1 LQRALMALTL
11 ALLVAAP
18 AASLPAHAVAGS
30 RVIAVRY
37 PVAVVLYDPGGVLGG
52 LVGRHAAVNVS
63 LEVGGY
69 KVVYMFN
76 VTYVEA
82 PGWADEELAGWLRL
96 HGVEAPAPAWA
107 QGCPGV
113 GGRAVRV
120 ELGPYYGFLANL
132 TASVARGLGLEPR
145 WSVAV
150 VALPG
155 ARVLWDASPYP
166 WVKGLMLRLEGV
178 RAYTGWERLTILDLG
193 AVQARHPGYPMPF
206 ASRYPPVS
214 CFTDPV
220 LGALENPAGYV
231 EGFVERLLAYQLANL
246 LDSAEPWYAGRL
258 TVDIYVVDYGGN
270 LTGLL
275 WSLDT
280 GEVERL
286 LSLLDPWVEPR
297 VRLHVVGPRE
307 APWGPTLNTTVDAEG
322 HTVVDLEMN
331 PRLVKTLEE
340 LSRREACS
348 GAARECRVSFYW
360 LLLPGD
366 AYLTLGWWLNFTG
379 LDLGAAA
386 VATFPGYHGRVLR
399 GGAARTVA
407 HEAGHAMGL
416 PHPFQRGSR
425 VYWLLDYAYTV
436 MSYCDSVLAA
446 APRDAAMTVDADKLA
461 LLHSLALLPAHE
473 DGAAGKA
480 LKLLEE
486 ARFDE
491 ALWALLEARAAGHS
505 GRSAV
510 GAVGQPGW
518 LLELV
523 VLAVLVLVAL
533 LVSLALVTE
542 GWRR

>member
-1 LQRALMALTL
+1 
-11 ALLVAAP
+11 
-18 AASLPAHAVAGS
+18 
-30 RVIAVRY
+30 
-37 PVAVVLYDPGGVLGG
+37 
-52 LVGRHAAVNVS
+52 
-63 LEVGGY
+63 
-69 KVVYMFN
+69 
-76 VTYVEA
+76 
-82 PGWADEELAGWLRL
+82 
-96 HGVEAPAPAWA
+96 
-107 QGCPGV
+107 
-113 GGRAVRV
+113 VRV

-155 ARVLWDASPYP
+155 ARVLWGAAPYP
-166 WVKGLMLRLEGV
+166 WVEGLELRLEGA
-178 RAYTGWERLTILDLG
+178 RAYTGWERLTLIDLG

-220 LGALENPAGYV
+220 LGALGDPAGYV
-231 EGFVERLLAYQLANL
+231 EGFVERLLGYQLANL
-246 LDSAEPWYAGRL
+246 LDSAEPWYAERL

-297 VRLHVVGPRE
+297 VRLHVVEPRE
-307 APWGPTLNTTVDAEG
+307 APWGPTLNTTLDSGG
-322 HTVVDLEMN
+322 HTVVDLETN
-331 PRLVKTLEE
+331 PGLVRTLEE

-348 GAARECRVSFYW
+348 GGAAGECRVSFYW
-360 LLLPGD
+360 LLLPGG
-366 AYLTLGWWLNFTG
+366 AYMTFGWRLNFTG

-416 PHPFQRGSR
+416 PHPFQRGGR

-446 APRDAAMTVDADKLA
+446 APRGAAMTVEADKLA
-461 LLHSLALLPAHE
+461 LLHSLALLQAR
-473 DGAAGKA
+473 GGGVAGEA
-480 LKLLEE
+480 LRLLEE
-486 ARFDE
+486 ARFGE
-491 ALWALLEARAAGHS
+491 ALETLLEAGRGPVGIVGEAVVAGAAPQ
-505 GRSAV
+505 A
-510 GAVGQPGW
+510 GW
-518 LLELV
+518 PLELLMLV
-523 VLAVLVLVAL
+523 VLLVAL
-533 LVSLALVTE
+533 LVSLVLAAVGT
-542 GWRR
+542 G